1 MLTAIEIQKI
11 INQKIE
17 SISYPTVPADLY
29 QPIRYVLSLGGKR
42 LRPTLALMACN
53 LFSDEVE
60 TAIEAALG
68 VEIFH
73 NFTLVHDDIMDNA
86 DKRRCQLTVHRKWCD
101 NVAIL
106 SGDTMQIQAYQHL
119 AQVPALLLPKIL
131 QRFSQTAIEVCEG
144 QQLDM
149 DFERKIEV
157 TQEEYLEMIRLKT
170 AVLLAASLQIG
181 AWIGGATDQEAQL
194 LYEFGSS
201 LGLAFQLQDD
211 LLDVYGDANT
221 FGKNIGGD
229 IVSNKKT
236 FLLISAMNM
245 ATDTLKDTLFHWLN
259 TDNQQPQEK
268 IQAVTEIYNTLK
280 IKALCERQ
288 IMSFHARAFAA
299 LGALSLPES
308 RKATLIEYASSLM
321 QRQT

>member
-17 SISYPTVPADLY
+17 AISYPIAPTDLY

-42 LRPTLALMACN
+42 LRPILALMACN

-60 TAIEAALG
+60 PAIEAALG
-68 VEIFH
+68 IEIFH

-86 DKRRCQLTVHRKWCD
+86 DKRRCQLTVHRKWSD

-119 AQVPALLLPKIL
+119 AQVPAWLLPKIL
-131 QRFSQTAIEVCEG
+131 QLFSQTAIEVCEG

-149 DFERKIEV
+149 DFEKKPEV

-211 LLDVYGDANT
+211 LLDVYGDSQT

-236 FLLISAMNM
+236 FLLISAMNR
-245 ATDTLKDTLFHWLN
+245 ATGTLKDTLFHWLN
-259 TDNQQPQEK
+259 ADIHQPKEK
-268 IQAVTEIYNTLK
+268 IQAVTEIYNTLG
-280 IKALCERQ
+280 IKLLCEHQ
-288 IMSFHARAFAA
+288 IASFHARAFAA
-299 LGALSLPES
+299 LSALSLPES
-308 RKATLIEYASSLM
+308 RKTILIDYASSLM

>member
-17 SISYPTVPADLY
+17 SISYPIVPADLY
-29 QPIRYVLSLGGKR
+29 QPVRYVLSLGGKR

-60 TAIEAALG
+60 SAIEPAIG
-68 VEIFH
+68 IEIFH
-73 NFTLVHDDIMDNA
+73 NFTLVHDDIMDKA
-86 DKRRCQLTVHRKWCD
+86 DRRRCQLTVHRKWSD

-119 AQVPALLLPKIL
+119 AQVPDMLLPKIL
-131 QRFSQTAIEVCEG
+131 ERFSQTAIEVCEG

-149 DFERKIEV
+149 DFEKKNQV

-194 LYEFGSS
+194 LYEFGFS

-211 LLDVYGDANT
+211 LLDVYGDSET

-245 ATDTLKDTLFHWLN
+245 ATGTLKNTLFHWLK
-259 TDNQQPQEK
+259 TDSQQPQEK
-268 IQAVTEIYNTLK
+268 IQAVTEIYNTLE
-280 IKALCERQ
+280 IKEICERQ
-288 IMSFHARAFAA
+288 ITSFHARAFAA
-299 LGALSLPES
+299 LAALAIPET
-308 RKATLIEYASSLM
+308 RKAILIDYTSSLM

>member
-17 SISYPTVPADLY
+17 SISYPIVPADLY
-29 QPIRYVLSLGGKR
+29 QPVRYVLSLGGKR

-60 TAIEAALG
+60 SAIEPAIG
-68 VEIFH
+68 IEIFH
-73 NFTLVHDDIMDNA
+73 NFTLVHDDIMDKA
-86 DKRRCQLTVHRKWCD
+86 DRRRCQLTVHRKWSD

-119 AQVPALLLPKIL
+119 AQVPDMLLPKIL
-131 QRFSQTAIEVCEG
+131 ERFSQTAIEVCEG

-149 DFERKIEV
+149 DFEKKNQV

-211 LLDVYGDANT
+211 LLDVYGDSET

-245 ATDTLKDTLFHWLN
+245 ATGTLKNTLFHWLK
-259 TDNQQPQEK
+259 TDSQQSQEK
-268 IQAVTEIYNTLK
+268 IQAVTEIYNTLE
-280 IKALCERQ
+280 IKEICERQ
-288 IMSFHARAFAA
+288 ITSFHARAFAA
-299 LGALSLPES
+299 LAALAIPET
-308 RKATLIEYASSLM
+308 RKAILIDYTSSLM

>member
-17 SISYPTVPADLY
+17 AIFYPTVPADLY

-60 TAIEAALG
+60 PAIEAALG

-86 DKRRCQLTVHRKWCD
+86 DKRRCQLTVHRKWSD

-106 SGDTMQIQAYQHL
+106 SGDAMQIKAYQHL
-119 AQVPALLLPKIL
+119 AQVPPLLLPKIL
-131 QRFSQTAIEVCEG
+131 QRFSQTAMEVCEG

-149 DFERKIEV
+149 DFERQTEV

-211 LLDVYGDANT
+211 LLDVYGDSET

-245 ATDTLKDTLFHWLN
+245 ATGSVKDTLFHWLN
-259 TDNQQPQEK
+259 TDSQESQAK
-268 IQAVTEIYNTLK
+268 IQAVTEIYNSLG
-280 IKALCERQ
+280 IKVLCERQ
-288 IMSFHARAFAA
+288 IASFHVHAFAA
-299 LGALSLPES
+299 LDALSLPES
-308 RKATLIEYASSLM
+308 RKAILIDYASSLM